1 MHSSSCYCVAYFSRN
16 IYSETKY
23 KNALSDLRF
32 VACMFLLPFAVVVV
46 AEIAAVFV
54 VVAALLVVA
63 VAAAVISC
71 NLKQCAGTIH
81 YKPANWLLTAALV
94 KRYSIDIS
102 MYIQYI
108 YLVQIYIEITERIF
122 YARMRVPV
130 RLSRACCCLIMLSR
144 VYCLVFFGWT
154 GFVCCC

>member
-1 MHSSSCYCVAYFSRN
+1 MLPILAEISTASPN
-16 IYSETKY
+16 I

-32 VACMFLLPFAVVVV
+32 VACMFLLPLAVVVV
-46 AEIAAVFV
+46 ATIVVVAAEIAAVV
-54 VVAALLVVA
+54 V
-63 VAAAVISC
+63 AAVISC

-102 MYIQYI
+102 MYIPYI
-108 YLVQIYIEITERIF
+108 YLVQVYIEITERIF

-144 VYCLVFFGWT
+144 VYCFVSLCFFGWT

>member
-1 MHSSSCYCVAYFSRN
+1 MLPILAEISTVSPN
-16 IYSETKY
+16 I

-32 VACMFLLPFAVVVV
+32 VACMFLLPFAVV
-46 AEIAAVFV
+46 AEIACGCCCCCAV
-54 VVAALLVVA
+54 VV
-63 VAAAVISC
+63 AAVISC

-102 MYIQYI
+102 MYIPYI
-108 YLVQIYIEITERIF
+108 YLVQVYIEITERIF

-144 VYCLVFFGWT
+144 VYCFVSLFFFGWT

>member
-1 MHSSSCYCVAYFSRN
+1 MHSSSCYCVAHFSRN
-16 IYSETKY
+16 IYSESKY

-32 VACMFLLPFAVVVV
+32 VACMFLLPLAVVVV

-108 YLVQIYIEITERIF
+108 YLVQVYIEITERIF
-122 YARMRVPV
+122 YAR
-130 RLSRACCCLIMLSR
+130 ACSIVSR
-144 VYCLVFFGWT
+144 VLLLYHVEPRLLFRFFGWT